1 MNEAKKDTK
10 EEVSWNELVASIVSN
25 TSMTVRD
32 VQEMSYPELEELL
45 EGISKNSKKEKD
57 MMEGIETREGT
68 AKEFASFMSNGG
80 F

>member
-10 EEVSWNELVASIVSN
+10 EEVSWNELIASIVSN

-32 VQEMSYPELEELL
+32 VQEMSYPELEDLL
-45 EGISKNSKKEKD
+45 EGMSRNSEKEKEMLD
-57 MMEGIETREGT
+57 GVQTREGT
-68 AKEFASFMSNGG
+68 AEEFAEFMSNGG

>member
-1 MNEAKKDTK
+1 
-10 EEVSWNELVASIVSN
+10 
-25 TSMTVRD
+25 MTVRD

-68 AKEFASFMSNGG
+68 AEEFADFMSNGG

>member
-10 EEVSWNELVASIVSN
+10 EEVSWNELIASIVSN

-57 MMEGIETREGT
+57 MMDGIETREGS
-68 AKEFASFMSNGG
+68 AEEFAEFMSSGG

>member
-45 EGISKNSKKEKD
+45 EGISKNSKREKD

-68 AKEFASFMSNGG
+68 VEEFANFMSNGG

>member
-10 EEVSWNELVASIVSN
+10 EEVSWNELIASIVSN
-25 TSMTVRD
+25 TSMTVRG

-45 EGISKNSKKEKD
+45 EGISKNSQREKEMLD
-57 MMEGIETREGT
+57 GVETHEGT
-68 AKEFASFMSNGG
+68 VEEFANFMSNGG